1 LVIETRRKA
10 SHVDRKGV
18 DCEASCTFI
27 EGGKMPDTSSGGARW
42 NPSGTLG
49 QRLKLVGA

>member
-27 EGGKMPDTSSGGARW
+27 EGGKMAETSPGAPW
-42 NPSGTLG
+42 NPAGTVG